1 MINMINERVN
11 MINKR
16 VKIKTSDTQWKD
28 GKIITYD
35 VDSTNAGIELEGGD
49 TTFVTLNEKV
59 SSQHCWIYD
68 ISKHVHPLHQIT
80 VPYEGHITVLRA
92 DGQNLA
98 DST

>member
-1 MINMINERVN
+1 MPAPHR
-11 MINKR
+11 R
-16 VKIKTSDTQWKD
+16 RRD
-28 GKIITYD
+28 GAAGVRCEMQRYD
-35 VDSTNAGIELEGGD
+35 VESTNAGIELEGGD

-68 ISKHVHPLHQIT
+68 ISKYVHPLHQIT
-80 VPYEGHITVLRA
+80 VPHEGHITVSRA